1 MAEETQ
7 HATSGIT
14 TIASEVIETIIL
26 QTAAETKGVNRIS
39 VHSSH
44 PGVKLKIDGK
54 NVNADV
60 FVVLNA
66 KENTNQVGAELQKN
80 ISRAIVE
87 TVGMESGKINI
98 HVDNFELL
106 TSDN

>member
-7 HATSGIT
+7 HMTSGIT
-14 TIASEVIETIIL
+14 TIASDVIETIIL
-26 QTAAETKGVNRIS
+26 QTAVETKGVNRIS

-44 PGVKLKIDGK
+44 PGVKLKIDGRT
-54 NVNADV
+54 VNADV

-80 ISRAIVE
+80 ISRAIIE
-87 TVGMESGKINI
+87 TIGMESGKINI

-106 TSDN
+106 TSGI

>member
-1 MAEETQ
+1 MPEETQ
-7 HATSGIT
+7 NTTSGIT
-14 TIASEVIETIIL
+14 TIASEVIETIII
-26 QTAAETKGVNRIS
+26 QTASETKGVNRIS
-39 VHSSH
+39 AHSSH

-66 KENTNQVGAELQKN
+66 KENTNKVGAELQKN
-80 ISRAIVE
+80 ISRAIIE

-106 TSDN
+106 TSEN